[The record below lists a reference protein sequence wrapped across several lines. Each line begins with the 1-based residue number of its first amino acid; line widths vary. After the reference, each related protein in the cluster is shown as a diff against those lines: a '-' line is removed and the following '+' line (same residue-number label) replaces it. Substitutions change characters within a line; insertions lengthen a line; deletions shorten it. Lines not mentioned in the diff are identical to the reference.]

1 MKHSMFRR
9 IFIFYVLLI
18 GSGSCSV
25 LQAQETNSGNLVEKP
40 LFRDPVYDGAAD
52 PVVIW
57 NPEEGK
63 YFMFYT
69 NRRAKAD
76 SLDGV
81 SWVHGTKIGI
91 AESLDGGATWEYR
104 GTANIDYPLLEDTEA
119 TFWAP
124 DVIEHNGNYHMYL
137 TIVPGVFKDW
147 YHPRSIAHFTSDD
160 LLNWEYESTL
170 ELSSERVIDASVF
183 RLPNGNWRM
192 YYNNENDGKS
202 IYYADSEDL
211 YTWIDSGK
219 KVIGDR
225 GEGAKIFTWKGKN
238 WMVIDSWNGLSVY
251 SSEDFENWKKQE
263 KNILQEP
270 GKGEDDKVKG
280 GHPDVVVQ
288 GDSAFIFYFTHPGRI
303 PANEGVDNYETRRS
317 SIQVA
322 ELENINGVIITNRDK
337 EVRLN
342 LKP

>member
-1 MKHSMFRR
+1 MRYHQK
-9 IFIFYVLLI
+9 IVLLI
-18 GSGSCSV
+18 ICLILLSCGSGRSEADQV
-25 LQAQETNSGNLVEKP
+25 LNVAEKP
-40 LFRDPVYDGAAD
+40 LYRDPIFDGAAD

-57 NPEEGK
+57 NPAEK
-63 YFMFYT
+63 KHFMFYT
-69 NRRAKAD
+69 NRRARAD
-76 SLDGV
+76 TLPGV

-91 AESLDGGATWEYR
+91 AESQDGGASWEYK
-104 GTANIDYPLLEDTEA
+104 GTANINYPLLEDSEA
-119 TFWAP
+119 TYWAP
-124 DVIEHNGNYHMYL
+124 DVIEHKGTYHMYL
-137 TIVPGVFKDW
+137 TIVPGIFEDW

-160 LLNWEYESTL
+160 LINWEYESSL

-183 RLPNGNWRM
+183 KLPDGSWRM

-211 YTWIDSGK
+211 YHWKDSGK
-219 KVIGDR
+219 KVVGDR

-238 WMVIDSWNGLSVY
+238 WMILDSWDGLSVY
-251 SSEDFENWKKQE
+251 FSEDFENWKRQE
-263 KNILQEP
+263 NNILKKP
-270 GKGEDDKVKG
+270 GTGKDDKVKG

-288 GDSAFIFYFTHPGRI
+288 GDRAFIFYFTHPGRT
-303 PANEGVDNYETRRS
+303 PENQGKDNYETRRS

-322 ELENINGVIITNRDK
+322 ELHFEEGEITVDRNK